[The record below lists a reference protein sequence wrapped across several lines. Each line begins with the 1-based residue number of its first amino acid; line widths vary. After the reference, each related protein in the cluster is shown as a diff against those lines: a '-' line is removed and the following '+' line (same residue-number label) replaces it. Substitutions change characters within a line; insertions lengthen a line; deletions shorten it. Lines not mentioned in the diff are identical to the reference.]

1 MSNYVI
7 VNPGFGGAPPVTQ
20 TDQTS
25 TVYPTGLRFPVG
37 VTMLASDA
45 GGSTNVSGSPGTST
59 AAQLGYGRFV
69 YVQGSNISA
78 SGMVAMI
85 VPQSL
90 PNSGVVYQAQAC
102 TAATNS
108 MWPIGVAAAV
118 LNATSQYGW
127 VQVEGVCD
135 FVRFTNSSI
144 AAGINLYQGATAGIL
159 HSASGGDGSWYRG
172 IVPVQSYTSSQVVG
186 TCLLMNPQL
195 NNLSAVQ

>member
-7 VNPGFGGAPPVTQ
+7 VNPGIGGAPPVTQ
-20 TDQTS
+20 TDT
-25 TVYPTGLRFPVG
+25 YARFPLG
-37 VTMLASDA
+37 ITMLGSDL
-45 GGSTNVSGSPGTST
+45 GVSTNVSGSAGTST
-59 AAQLGYGRFV
+59 AQQLGYGQFV

-78 SGMVAMI
+78 SGLVAMI

-90 PNSGVVYQAQAC
+90 PNSGGVYQAQAC

-108 MWPIGVAAAV
+108 MWPVGVAAAV
-118 LNATSQYGW
+118 LNATTQFGW
-127 VQVEGVCD
+127 VQVAGICD

-186 TCLLMNPQL
+186 TCYLANPQL